1 MDRTGRL
8 KIGFAAFRR
17 PSPVFIS
24 NKILLKFRT
33 IFPNLKQSPD
43 FVIIPSNKEIIIIH
57 FVSPGPHYGSFIC
70 AFLLSFS
77 LVFHPAGRF
86 KRHSFFV
93 CVL

>member
-1 MDRTGRL
+1 L
-8 KIGFAAFRR
+8 SIL
-17 PSPVFIS
+17 SPPFFLS
-24 NKILLKFRT
+24 KYT
-33 IFPNLKQSPD
+33 QIFPNLKQSPD

-57 FVSPGPHYGSFIC
+57 FVSSGPHYGSFIC